1 MNDRAG
7 DNHPEKAL
15 ELPEMDRR
23 ETEVMG
29 IRTSYYQ
36 MGDAGKRPLLL
47 VHGMTT
53 SADSYRETMY
63 GLADKFFM
71 VAPDLPGFGFTDEIR
86 PFTFEHLAY
95 WLATFS
101 TQLGMKRFGLVGHSF
116 GGVIAICFAARFPG
130 LVSRMLLAAP
140 PIYNSQSYPG
150 YLRRLG
156 LTLGAYEFGAMLS
169 KSPLLVRWR
178 VRSPFFAPDLVNDS
192 VFTRRTEAYKRAR
205 ASAGA
210 LKALAFTDL
219 NPCVDQTEIPVCL
232 VWGENDETVPLED
245 AARLAGRIDDV
256 RIETIPQC
264 GHVTVAEQPDRF
276 VAIADEFFQQGE

>member
-7 DNHPEKAL
+7 DNHPEKAP
-15 ELPEMDRR
+15 ELPEMERR

-156 LTLGAYEFGAMLS
+156 LTLGAYEFGAKLS

-192 VFTRRTEAYKRAR
+192 VFTRRTEDYKRAR

-219 NPCVDQTEIPVCL
+219 NPCVDKTDKPVCL
-232 VWGENDETVPLED
+232 VWGENDETVSLED
-245 AARLAGRIDDV
+245 AERLAAHIDDAN
-256 RIETIPQC
+256 IETISNC
-264 GHVTVAEQPDRF
+264 GHVTVAEQPGQF
-276 VAIADEFFQQGE
+276 VAIADKFFRQGE